1 MIKKNIFQ
9 KVTSVILSL
18 LIGISLIQIGGIS
31 DVKAVT
37 LYPEATS
44 RVSSSWLTVDMSGTA
59 LGGTAYYNSLTLNG
73 STAFC
78 LDKGKKLQTGVK
90 FARVSSKTNSMYN
103 RVWNYWSSQ
112 GGGLTGENSAFAQGM
127 FWALSEGVSTSNYS
141 AYGKILGRTLEGV
154 YGLNPY
160 PTSQMESWAEQA
172 LTFNNTSGTLY
183 MYDSGISSHQ
193 RLLTSIPGDLPE
205 YLERNVTS
213 TKSYKTTESIKVRV
227 NKNDVDTSNK
237 LGGVTFDFYKDDIKG
252 GSAVTNSS
260 GIAEHTFTTEFTKTA
275 TSTKKY
281 ISNYDDLSIPNQE
294 KVTGYTSKADAQAAA
309 DKEALEKAKELAE
322 AGSGQEHTYKVI
334 ETATKTNYWLN
345 PATGTYEKKHTGS
358 GTVEFNI
365 GNKRQVGSITLIKR
379 DSETN
384 NLVDNAI
391 CGLYARSPIIHPDGK
406 TGILFNANDLVAT
419 FPKTAVN
426 GTAVL
431 NNLYLG
437 QYYVAEIT
445 APPGYLRSNKKYNVD
460 LTYAG
465 QNVQVTDASTT
476 VKNKVQRAEIHS
488 IKEDKE
494 LDTGSKDKNVF
505 DFNKDRAQGDATRV
519 GATYGLYADEPIIHH
534 DGTTG
539 IVQYNQVKDSIH
551 ELKSVK
557 GTDLQV
563 KNVKANAGTLLATIK
578 TDNNGEFGFSHLYNG
593 KYFIQEIEPSEG
605 YTLDPTKYY
614 IDLSYTNQNQEVIIK
629 NQKVLE
635 VVKKQAF
642 DLFKAGHVP
651 GTSTNAK
658 PLENVEFTV
667 WLESDIQSF
676 INKGKTLAEAKQLAP
691 VYDKLVTKA
700 DGRDES
706 IELPF
711 GKYRISETKPAP
723 DYAYAEDFFVI
734 ITEDSR
740 VHQSWTNNVI
750 IDELFTGLFE
760 AVKLDRESGKQVKLE
775 GARFQIRNTDTGEY
789 FGYWEWLPFPRYVN
803 SWTTN
808 SEGYVRLQEKLSAGH
823 YELIEIEPPFGY
835 VLDSSPIP
843 FKISSDNMYQMA
855 EDGKTPVI
863 RAYKENVSVKGK
875 IKLYKEGEVLT
886 GYDEKEK
893 NFIYEKIGLA
903 NAVYDILAEKDIL
916 DPCNDKTVLY
926 HAGEVVDTITTNE
939 DGQAESKLL
948 PLGDYE
954 VKEKESPSGFV
965 LNNEVKKVSLT
976 YEDKETEIVYEDV
989 EFYNERQ
996 KVEIET
1002 SKQDSDT
1009 QDYVEGAEL
1018 TLKANRDIYNYK
1030 GDVIV
1035 KAGTLLETVVSNS
1048 KGKVKFVTDL
1058 PNDLTPKDGV
1068 MPIDDDLNNDI
1079 DHEFSQTVV
1088 DGVRLIGDPNSLFM
1102 VYESKEP
1109 VGYIPYKLN
1118 YYIDTSYTNQNSSI
1132 LKFETPFFNDI
1143 TVTEILKTNGS
1154 ELIKGAHMQI
1164 LDEKGKIY
1172 DEWISD
1178 GTSHMSKG
1186 LPLDK
1191 ELILHEVEPPHGYTL
1206 ADDIKFIVRDYQ
1218 KIEMIDKPIVRFR
1231 KLDSD
1236 SKIFVKGVHMQII
1249 EKETDKTVY
1258 DFITDDK
1265 AMNFVFDYGKT
1276 YIARE
1281 VETVEGYYKNDK
1293 DIEFIA
1299 TPNLTVDFYNSP
1311 ILTRLQVNKIDK
1323 DTKELIVNNP
1333 FTFAVFADKNCTH
1346 LLDILET
1353 DSNKGIALSKIVLR
1367 YGKVYLKEIKGP
1379 NGYKINH
1386 NVIEININDDLEGV
1400 GDTHVIDIENEKITE
1415 PSIVIT
1421 DDTVSSFAYFAGL
1434 LMVSGMIFIV
1444 MKRKKK
1450 EK

>member
-9 KVTSVILSL
+9 KVTSIILSL

-127 FWALSEGVSTSNYS
+127 FWALSEGVSTSDYS

-193 RLLTSIPGDLPE
+193 RLLTSTSGVATRPE
-205 YLERNVTS
+205 MDTLEA

-252 GSAVTNSS
+252 GSAVTNSL
-260 GIAEHTFTTEFTKTA
+260 GIAEHTFITEFTKTA
-275 TSTKKY
+275 TSTKSY
-281 ISNYDDLSIPNQE
+281 CSNYDDLSIPNQE

-345 PATGTYEKKHTGS
+345 PATGTYEKNHTGS

-384 NLVDNAI
+384 NLVDNAV
-391 CGLYARSPIIHPDGK
+391 CGLYARSPIIHPDGI
-406 TGILFNANDLVAT
+406 TGQLFNTNDLVAT

-476 VKNKVQRAEIHS
+476 VKNKVQRAEINS

-494 LDTGSKDKNVF
+494 LDNGSKDKNVF

-519 GATYGLYADEPIIHH
+519 GAIYGLYADEPIVHH

-551 ELKSVK
+551 ELKSSR

-629 NQKVLE
+629 NLKVLE

-642 DLFKAGHVP
+642 DLFKAGHTP

-676 INKGKTLAEAKQLAP
+676 ISKGKTLAEAKQLAP

-875 IKLYKEGEVLT
+875 IRLFKEGEVLT
-886 GYDEKEK
+886 NYDEKEK

-916 DPCNDKTVLY
+916 DPSNDGSILY
-926 HAGEVVDTITTNE
+926 NKGEVVDTITTDEN
-939 DGQAESKLL
+939 GQAESKLL

-954 VKEKESPSGFV
+954 IKEVQAPLNFV

-976 YEDKETEIVYEDV
+976 YEEKETEVVYGDV

-996 KVEIET
+996 KVEVET

-1009 QDYVEGAEL
+1009 QKYVEGAEL
-1018 TLKANRDIYNYK
+1018 TLKTNRDVYNYK
-1030 GDVIV
+1030 GEIIV
-1035 KAGTLLETVVSNS
+1035 KADTLLETIVSSEN
-1048 KGKVKFVTDL
+1048 GKIKFKVDL

-1079 DHEFSQTVV
+1079 DKEFGQTVV

-1102 VYESKEP
+1102 IYESKEP
-1109 VGYIPYKLN
+1109 TGYIPYKLN
-1118 YYIDTSYTNQNSSI
+1118 YYIDTSYTNQNESI
-1132 LKFETPFFNDI
+1132 LKFETRFFNDI

-1164 LDEKGKIY
+1164 LDEKGKVY
-1172 DEWISD
+1172 DEWISN
-1178 GTSHMSKG
+1178 GISHFSKG

-1191 ELILHEVEPPHGYTL
+1191 ELILHEVEAPDGYTI
-1206 ADDIKFIVRDYQ
+1206 AEDIKFTVKDYQ
-1218 KIEMIDKPIVRFR
+1218 KVEMIDKPIVKFR

-1236 SKIFVKGVHMQII
+1236 SRIFVKGVHMQII

-1265 AMNFVFDYGKT
+1265 AMELVLDYGKT

-1281 VETVEGYYKNDK
+1281 IETVEGYYKNDK

-1299 TPNLTVDFYNSP
+1299 TSNLTVDFYNSP

-1323 DTKELIVNNP
+1323 DTKELIINNP
-1333 FTFAVFADKNCTH
+1333 FAFAIFADKNCTD

-1353 DSNKGIALSKIVLR
+1353 NSNKGIALSQIVLR
-1367 YGKVYLKEIKGP
+1367 YGKVYLKEVKEP
-1379 NGYKINH
+1379 DGYKINH
-1386 NVIEININDDLEGV
+1386 SVIEININDALKGV
-1400 GDTHVIDIENEKITE
+1400 GDTHVIDIENEKT
-1415 PSIVIT
+1415 PKPVIT
-1421 DDTVSSFAYFAGL
+1421 TTDDSTAIG
-1434 LMVSGMIFIV
+1434 IFVILFGASLYV
-1444 MKRKKK
+1444 FLKLRSIKKDI
-1450 EK
+1450 E

>member
-1 MIKKNIFQ
+1 MVVHGVVNLKCQMVIMIKRKFLRKEELFLMFKKGKKMIKKIKMYIKIVLSFLMVFTLLSSSSNHVYAKNSQNKDNFPLKGVVKYNGKISYGGNIVGDFTVNGKQAFCMEHPVTTPPTGTELTIDIYENDNIRKVLYYGWGGYEQWSGFKSREHGIVVTSLMLSYYYYGDNSSPNTIKAFKEYIDSKKVSNFSVNFSKSNVVAYKDDNIQRTETIELKSENDLFGVTVSIPDVVTYVNETHGTRQTGGSVMIKGKTKFHFEAPLNVKLDQWTTGAKSSYYEFMPIVAIPKGSYQPLGQGDFVHDPTKTTSLTVDWLQLGSIEITKNDIYGNLIDGAVFRLWNNDSYDENVTVTNGKIKVENLTTGIYYLQEQTAPNGFLVDNTIYTVTLNAGDEIKQTVTDKEPQGTITVTKTNDMDNKVSNAKFYVKADGDIRSAGGNLLYSNGTVVDTLITNSNGSDTTIQLPLGNYIVEEYEVPYGYLLNKDKFKVQLKYANQNTSLVTTSTTVTNKEPLGTIEFQKEVDSNVTNNLNGDVFLSNLKYGLYARNDIKNVAGTKTYYAKDTLISQ
-9 KVTSVILSL
+9 KVTDENGHIEWTDLHIGDYYLKELETNDSL
-18 LIGISLIQIGGIS
+18 LINSTPI
-31 DVKAVT
+31 DV
-37 LYPEATS
+37 
-44 RVSSSWLTVDMSGTA
+44 
-59 LGGTAYYNSLTLNG
+59 SLTYKDMNT
-73 STAFC
+73 S
-78 LDKGKKLQTGVK
+78 V
-90 FARVSSKTNSMYN
+90 VSSKTSAKD
-103 RVWNYWSSQ
+103 VIASQ
-112 GGGLTGENSAFAQGM
+112 RIQIFK
-127 FWALSEGVSTSNYS
+127 EG
-141 AYGKILGRTLEGV
+141 
-154 YGLNPY
+154 
-160 PTSQMESWAEQA
+160 
-172 LTFNNTSGTLY
+172 
-183 MYDSGISSHQ
+183 
-193 RLLTSIPGDLPE
+193 
-205 YLERNVTS
+205 
-213 TKSYKTTESIKVRV
+213 IK
-227 NKNDVDTSNK
+227 D
-237 LGGVTFDFYKDDIKG
+237 
-252 GSAVTNSS
+252 
-260 GIAEHTFTTEFTKTA
+260 GIAGVVAGLQGAEFTFKLNSEYNHVGWDNAKTYFVG
-275 TSTKKY
+275 TTDKNGFLTTNLLPYGTYRVRETKTPDGYYGASDFLITVEKDSSLY
-281 ISNYDDLSIPNQE
+281 EIGYKIK
-294 KVTGYTSKADAQAAA
+294 KVTVNNVPFETLLKIR
-309 DKEALEKAKELAE
+309 
-322 AGSGQEHTYKVI
+322 KV
-334 ETATKTNYWLN
+334 
-345 PATGTYEKKHTGS
+345 
-358 GTVEFNI
+358 
-365 GNKRQVGSITLIKR
+365 
-379 DSETN
+379 DSETDKTVLKKGN
-384 NLVDNAI
+384 VYKLKNLDKDEYVSYVDW
-391 CGLYARSPIIHPDGK
+391 SQ
-406 TGILFNANDLVAT
+406 
-419 FPKTAVN
+419 FPN
-426 GTAVL
+426 
-431 NNLYLG
+431 
-437 QYYVAEIT
+437 I
-445 APPGYLRSNKKYNVD
+445 NVD
-460 LTYAG
+460 KWETH
-465 QNVQVTDASTT
+465 
-476 VKNKVQRAEIHS
+476 E
-488 IKEDKE
+488 
-494 LDTGSKDKNVF
+494 
-505 DFNKDRAQGDATRV
+505 
-519 GATYGLYADEPIIHH
+519 
-534 DGTTG
+534 DGTITL
-539 IVQYNQVKDSIH
+539 N
-551 ELKSVK
+551 
-557 GTDLQV
+557 TMLQ
-563 KNVKANAGTLLATIK
+563 
-578 TDNNGEFGFSHLYNG
+578 
-593 KYFIQEIEPSEG
+593 
-605 YTLDPTKYY
+605 
-614 IDLSYTNQNQEVIIK
+614 
-629 NQKVLE
+629 
-635 VVKKQAF
+635 
-642 DLFKAGHVP
+642 
-651 GTSTNAK
+651 
-658 PLENVEFTV
+658 
-667 WLESDIQSF
+667 
-676 INKGKTLAEAKQLAP
+676 
-691 VYDKLVTKA
+691 
-700 DGRDES
+700 
-706 IELPF
+706 
-711 GKYRISETKPAP
+711 
-723 DYAYAEDFFVI
+723 
-734 ITEDSR
+734 
-740 VHQSWTNNVI
+740 
-750 IDELFTGLFE
+750 
-760 AVKLDRESGKQVKLE
+760 
-775 GARFQIRNTDTGEY
+775 
-789 FGYWEWLPFPRYVN
+789 
-803 SWTTN
+803 
-808 SEGYVRLQEKLSAGH
+808 AGH
-823 YELIEIEPPFGY
+823 YQLEEIDCSNGYLLNKEPLKFELKKDMDYDI
-835 VLDSSPIP
+835 
-843 FKISSDNMYQMA
+843 A
-855 EDGKTPVI
+855 EDGVTPIVTI
-863 RAYKENVSVKGK
+863 AFENKPVKGK
-875 IKLYKEGEVLT
+875 IKLSKEGEVLT
-886 GYDEKEK
+886 SYDEKEK
-893 NFIYEKIGLA
+893 NFVYEKVGLA

-965 LNNEVKKVSLT
+965 LNNEVKKASLT

-1353 DSNKGIALSKIVLR
+1353 DSNKGIALTKIVLR
-1367 YGKVYLKEIKGP
+1367 YGKVYLKEIKAP
-1379 NGYKINH
+1379 NGYVINRD
-1386 NVIEININDDLEGV
+1386 VIEININDDLQGV
-1400 GDTHVIDIENEKITE
+1400 GDVHVIDIENEKA
-1415 PSIVIT
+1415 PKPVIT
-1421 DDTVSSFAYFAGL
+1421 VTSDSTAIGIFVILFGASFC
-1434 LMVSGMIFIV
+1434 IFLEL
-1444 MKRKKK
+1444 RKCKK
-1450 EK
+1450 SK

>member
-1 MIKKNIFQ
+1 MFKKNIFE
-9 KVTSVILSL
+9 KITSIILSL

-31 DVKAVT
+31 DVNAVA

-78 LDKGKKLQTGVK
+78 LDKGKKLQTGVQ

-103 RVWNYWSSQ
+103 RVWNYWSGQ

-127 FWALSEGVSTSNYS
+127 FWALSEGVSTSDYS

-213 TKSYKTTESIKVRV
+213 TKSYKATESIKVKV

-237 LGGVTFDFYKDDIKG
+237 LGGVTFDFYKDNVKG
-252 GSAVTNSS
+252 GSAVTNSL
-260 GIAEHTFTTEFTKTA
+260 GIAEHTFITEFTKTA

-281 ISNYDDLSIPNQE
+281 ISNYDELSIPNKDE
-294 KVTGYTSKADAQAAA
+294 ITIYTSKADAQAAA

-345 PATGTYEKKHTGS
+345 PATGTYEKNHTGS

-384 NLVDNAI
+384 NLVDNAV
-391 CGLYARSPIIHPDGK
+391 CGLYARSPIIHPDGV
-406 TGILFNANDLVAT
+406 TGQLFNTNDLVAT
-419 FPKTAVN
+419 FTKTNTN
-426 GTAVL
+426 GQSVL
-431 NNLYLG
+431 DNLYLG
-437 QYYVAEIT
+437 EYYVAEIT

-476 VKNKVQRAEIHS
+476 VKNKVQRAEINS

-494 LDTGSKDKNVF
+494 LDNGSKDKNVF
-505 DFNKDRAQGDATRV
+505 DFNEDRAQGDATRT

-593 KYFIQEIEPSEG
+593 KYFIREIEPSEG

-614 IDLSYTNQNQEVIIK
+614 IDLSYTNQSQEVIIK
-629 NQKVLE
+629 SQKVLE

-642 DLFKAGHVP
+642 DLFKAGHTP

-676 INKGKTLAEAKQLAP
+676 ISKGKTLAEAKQLAP

-775 GARFQIRNTDTGEY
+775 GARFQIRNTDTGDY
-789 FGYWEWLPFPRYVN
+789 FGYWEWLPFPHYVN

-875 IKLYKEGEVLT
+875 IRLSKEGEVLT
-886 GYDEKEK
+886 NYDEKEK

-903 NAVYDILAEKDIL
+903 NAVYDILAEKDIP
-916 DPCNDKTVLY
+916 DPSNDGSIIYNK
-926 HAGEVVDTITTNE
+926 GEIVDTITTNE
-939 DGQAESKLL
+939 DGKAESKLL

-954 VKEKESPSGFV
+954 IKEVQAPPNFI
-965 LNNEVKKVSLT
+965 LNNEMKKVSLT
-976 YEDKETEIVYEDV
+976 YEDKETEIVYKDV

-996 KVEIET
+996 KVEVET

-1009 QDYVEGAEL
+1009 QDYVEGAEISL
-1018 TLKANRDIYNYK
+1018 YANRDVYNYK
-1030 GDVIV
+1030 GEVIV
-1035 KAGTLLETVVSNS
+1035 KAGTLLETVVSNN
-1048 KGKVKFVTDL
+1048 KGKVKFITDL
-1058 PNDLTPKDGV
+1058 PNDLTPEYGT
-1068 MPIDDDLNNDI
+1068 MPLVENEDVDNGFTNNVI
-1079 DHEFSQTVV
+1079 

-1118 YYIDTSYTNQNSSI
+1118 YYIDTSYTNQNESI
-1132 LKFETPFFNDI
+1132 LKFETRFFNDI

-1164 LDEKGKIY
+1164 LDEKGKVY
-1172 DEWISD
+1172 DEWVSD

-1191 ELILHEVEPPHGYTL
+1191 ELILHELEPPDGYRL
-1206 ADDIKFIVRDYQ
+1206 ADDIKFTVKDYQ
-1218 KIEMIDKPIVRFR
+1218 KIEMIDKPIIKFR

-1236 SKIFVKGVHMQII
+1236 SRIFVKGVHMQII

-1258 DFITDDK
+1258 DFITDDE
-1265 AMNFVFDYGKT
+1265 AMELVLDYGKT

-1281 VETVEGYYKNDK
+1281 IETVEGYYKNDK
-1293 DIEFIA
+1293 DIEFIV
-1299 TPNLTVDFYNSP
+1299 TPNLTVDFYNSA
-1311 ILTRLQVNKIDK
+1311 IFTRLQVNKIDK

-1333 FTFAVFADKNCTH
+1333 FVFAVFADKNCTH

-1367 YGKVYLKEIKGP
+1367 HGKVYLKEIKEP
-1379 NGYKINH
+1379 DGYIINH
-1386 NVIEININDDLEGV
+1386 DVIEINIDDDLEGV
-1400 GDTHVIDIENEKITE
+1400 GDIHKIDIENEKI
-1415 PSIVIT
+1415 PKPVIT
-1421 DDTVSSFAYFAGL
+1421 TTDDST
-1434 LMVSGMIFIV
+1434 MIGIFVILFGASLYIYL
-1444 MKRKKK
+1444 KLRSTKKDI
-1450 EK
+1450 E